1 MPLSRTIT
9 NIIDDRSYT
18 TYLFGEQAL
27 QSSWSQPNV
36 PVLVFTDSILPGFSV
51 QNHGGPGGSGL
62 GVELLFWGDWWNS
75 PEGSTRRVLIESRA
89 QTLLNT
95 DYFSEL
101 KQYGIERPHWRG
113 ALVVT
118 RPSPPG
124 AFNSKDDY
132 HVVPDLIDS
141 LIDDDVYPDPDDE
154 RIASLVFLPK
164 GFVENTKENG
174 AHTFDFNQD
183 FLERDYF
190 YVAWI
195 RPFGPETGEDP
206 EDALRTMSH
215 ELVELLSDPE
225 LSTWYA
231 GNDPTADGAEIA
243 DAAVSTDPTGKKN
256 KQTAWVSGVHVQA
269 YWSNQYG
276 ATVIPIDR
284 DYQARI
290 NGTIKL
296 DKRTVENGTFL
307 PDPEDSRLCDI
318 LPQCC
323 LLIQDYKYTIVK
335 RDETVRLRIETQR
348 YRTPVLAW
356 TVEGKPVTANTTLSL
371 DVIAGTFN
379 KQHAHF
385 APKTV
390 SVQCELKNNEL
401 SLHTVGTD
409 ANFDIAVSCS
419 VTDGS
424 IVGNIRTN
432 VIAKPILTIGFVGAE
447 LTVDPDYEHQR
458 AECEK
463 AAAKMFKN
471 IPNTKSKVKIG
482 DPVEFS
488 PTVLVELPAYARVQQ
503 YDRARRAVS
512 LSQMAYASLPKETA
526 KALTASLLHDVPALQ
541 AAISAESRKS
551 ENGD

>member
-18 TYLFGEQAL
+18 TYLFGEQVL
-27 QSSWSQPNV
+27 QSSWSHPNV
-36 PVLVFTDSILPGFSV
+36 PVLVFADSILPGFPV

-75 PEGSTRRVLIESRA
+75 PEGSARRILIETRA

-113 ALVVT
+113 AKIVT
-118 RPSPPG
+118 RPNPPT
-124 AFNSKDDY
+124 AFNSKADY

-154 RIASLVFLPK
+154 RIASLVFMPK
-164 GFVENTKENG
+164 GFVENTGNNG
-174 AHTFDFNQD
+174 AHTSDYNAELFD
-183 FLERDYF
+183 RDYF

-195 RPFGPETGEDP
+195 RSFGPETGEDP
-206 EDALRTMSH
+206 EDTLRTMSH

-225 LSTWYA
+225 ATTWYA
-231 GNDPTADGAEIA
+231 GNTPDGAEIG
-243 DAAVSTDPTGKKN
+243 DAAVSNGPNGQ

-290 NGTIKL
+290 RGTIKL
-296 DKRTVENGTFL
+296 DKRAVENGTFK
-307 PDPEDSRLCDI
+307 PDPQDSRLCNL

-323 LLIQDYKYTIVK
+323 LAAKDYKYSIVK
-335 RDETVRLRIETQR
+335 RDEVVHLSIETQR
-348 YRTPVLAW
+348 YRIPQLAW
-356 TVEGKPVTANTTLSL
+356 TVGGIPITFNTTLSL
-371 DVIAGTFN
+371 DVIAGTFAA
-379 KQHAHF
+379 QHSHF
-385 APKTV
+385 GPRTV
-390 SVQCELKNNEL
+390 SVQCQLQNNEL
-401 SLHTVGTD
+401 TLRTVGTD

-424 IVGNIRTN
+424 IVGNVRTN

-447 LTVDPDYEHQR
+447 LTVDSDYEHQR

-463 AAAKMFKN
+463 AAAKMFKDM
-471 IPNTKSKVKIG
+471 PQTKATVKIG

-488 PTVLVELPAYARVQQ
+488 PTVLAELPAYARVQQ

-541 AAISAESRKS
+541 AAISVQSRRS
-551 ENGD
+551 ENSD